1 MMVAQRDRGADR
13 RSSGKRLNSAVPFG
27 TILAVSMVK
36 RSSFGSK
43 YLPSNPYAA
52 SVGSGDARLNAER
65 DQDRRYTRPI
75 LGDSNLLS
83 ASDDSRLNLR
93 DCRFFSPESPFGAL
107 VSEAAHRAGVEPRTL
122 AVLALL
128 HLPRV
133 ASYGGWV
140 KRWHVQQE
148 LETQAE
154 RLRRDAR
161 AARSYVSFESF
172 ALGDLMF
179 ERVDS
184 SQALP
189 VLTLLHYLRSARQG
203 SLYFALVDPVHSLPV
218 TLCSLSQLQWKCV
231 GSHIRSRFAIPP
243 QRIWDISRVYSVDTA
258 PRNAISMLL
267 SRVRTYM
274 RHNMPSA
281 SLLLTAVDPN
291 LGFTGGS
298 YRAAN
303 WQHWMTIRARPYIY
317 ERGRYVS
324 PRQLREGYGTASLV
338 ELQAKYPGRFQQSKV
353 RLLDSIIYCCNVN
366 EETRVLLAEDR
377 RRVHR

>member
-1 MMVAQRDRGADR
+1 
-13 RSSGKRLNSAVPFG
+13 VPFG
-27 TILAVSMVK
+27 TILAATTGK

-52 SVGSGDARLNAER
+52 SVGSGDARLNAQR
-65 DQDRRYTRPI
+65 DQDGRYTRPI
-75 LGDSNLLS
+75 LGSGNLS
-83 ASDDSRLNLR
+83 GSDDSRLNLR

-107 VSEAAHRAGVEPRTL
+107 VSEAAHRAGVAPRTL
-122 AVLALL
+122 AVSALL

-140 KRWHVQQE
+140 MRWQVQRE
-148 LETQAE
+148 LETQTE
-154 RLRRDAR
+154 RLCRDAR

-172 ALGDLMF
+172 ALGDLRF
-179 ERVDS
+179 EKVDS
-184 SQALP
+184 SRALP
-189 VLTLLHYLRSARQG
+189 VLTLLHYLRSARPG
-203 SLYFALVDPVHSLPV
+203 SLYFALVDPLYRLPV

-243 QRIWDISRVYSVDTA
+243 QRIWDVSRVYSVDTA

-366 EETRVLLAEDR
+366 GETRVLLAEDR
-377 RRVHR
+377 RRLHR